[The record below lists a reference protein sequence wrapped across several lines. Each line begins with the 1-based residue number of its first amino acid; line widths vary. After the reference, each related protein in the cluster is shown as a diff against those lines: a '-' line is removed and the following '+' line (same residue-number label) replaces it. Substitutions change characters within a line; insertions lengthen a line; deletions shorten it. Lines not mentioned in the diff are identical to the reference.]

1 MFIKNLKI
9 KKQRSLKMEKSKLP
23 PKPLFIAGGILF
35 FVVLIVFFNSSPSS
49 TSVPANK
56 TFPSQFSEE
65 ILKIDQTQEQIS
77 LGLKSLHKWV
87 YFLAF
92 IAFLNLFALI
102 FLAFWFLFK
111 KRNEGKNT
119 FKILKPEKTTDSEKS
134 TKKTKTKTK
143 EEK

>member
-1 MFIKNLKI
+1 
-9 KKQRSLKMEKSKLP
+9 MEKSKLP
-23 PKPLFIAGGILF
+23 PKPLLIAGGILF

-77 LGLKSLHKWV
+77 QDLKSLYKWV
-87 YFLAF
+87 YFLVF
-92 IAFLNLFALI
+92 LAFLNLFALI
-102 FLAFWFLFK
+102 FLAFWFFFK
-111 KRNEGKNT
+111 KKNENQNS
-119 FKILKPEKTTDSEKS
+119 FKTLKPETT
-134 TKKTKTKTK
+134 TKIKTK

>member
-23 PKPLFIAGGILF
+23 PKPLLIAGGILF

-77 LGLKSLHKWV
+77 QDLKSLYKWV
-87 YFLAF
+87 YFLVF
-92 IAFLNLFALI
+92 LAFLNLFALI
-102 FLAFWFLFK
+102 FLAFWFFFK
-111 KRNEGKNT
+111 KKNENQNS
-119 FKILKPEKTTDSEKS
+119 FKTLKPETT
-134 TKKTKTKTK
+134 TKIKTK